1 MADKRMAWIR
11 RVEAWERS
19 GQTRVAFCAARGLKL
34 PTFDY
39 WRRVLR
45 RSPARELVPIVVAP
59 EQASPAMPVEVVLPN
74 GIRLQVTP
82 GSDLSS
88 LRALVQALRAC

>member
-1 MADKRMAWIR
+1 MADKRTAWNR

-19 GQTRVAFCAARGLKL
+19 GQTRAAFCAARGLKL
-34 PTFDY
+34 HTFDY

-45 RSPARELVPIVVAP
+45 KSPVREWVPVVVAP
-59 EQASPAMPVEVVLPN
+59 EQASAAQPMEIVLPN